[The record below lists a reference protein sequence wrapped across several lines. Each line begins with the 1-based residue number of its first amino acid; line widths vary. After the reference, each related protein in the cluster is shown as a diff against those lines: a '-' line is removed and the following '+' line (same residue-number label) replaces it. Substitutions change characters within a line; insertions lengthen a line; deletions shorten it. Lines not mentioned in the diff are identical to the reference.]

1 MAPRGMVTVTTAL
14 LCCILGLLR
23 PTPAAS
29 ARMSSA
35 CCMSYTRT
43 PVAIHFIKG
52 YKEQTPRENC
62 HIAAIIFYTI
72 KNKKVCATSK
82 DEWVRKALA
91 QLSARLKK
99 LSKANPTAG
108 GAVMMRSAGS
118 GSFFNGT
125 NEGIISNSTETL
137 Y

>member
-1 MAPRGMVTVTTAL
+1 MAPRGMVTVTTVL

-29 ARMSSA
+29 ARV
-35 CCMSYTRT
+35 CCMSYTKT
-43 PVAIHFIKG
+43 PVAVHFIKG
-52 YKEQTPRENC
+52 YKEQTPWENC
-62 HIAAIIFYTI
+62 HISAIIFYTI
-72 KNKKVCATSK
+72 KNKRVCATSK

-99 LSKANPTAG
+99 LSKANPATG